1 MENVGVEV
9 TYDVP
14 RWYGR
19 PLGPEE
25 VRLWMS
31 ARINRG
37 SGKKVQVLGAIN
49 PVKQW
54 HSLLKVLTGFFS
66 VPRGLSRAFGSISR
80 SFRATPLT
88 SSVIIIICGP
98 SHPLWGRIESQH
110 VQRPCSVGPQYQHSY
125 MSCIN
130 MGTFKLQRSI
140 LTLHTRWM
148 GEWVFYAPF
157 IRPKDLEL
165 VE

>member
-1 MENVGVEV
+1 MGHIVKGAISHQRRPVKTRQVRTTVASLYFIRCRGLHLVFHYLSWLWKTTKRLHTKRKNVGVEV

-14 RWYGR
+14 PWYGR

-31 ARINRG
+31 AKINRG

-54 HSLLKVLTGFFS
+54 HSLLKVLAGFFS

-110 VQRPCSVGPQYQHSY
+110 V
-125 MSCIN
+125 
-130 MGTFKLQRSI
+130 
-140 LTLHTRWM
+140 
-148 GEWVFYAPF
+148 
-157 IRPKDLEL
+157 
-165 VE
+165 